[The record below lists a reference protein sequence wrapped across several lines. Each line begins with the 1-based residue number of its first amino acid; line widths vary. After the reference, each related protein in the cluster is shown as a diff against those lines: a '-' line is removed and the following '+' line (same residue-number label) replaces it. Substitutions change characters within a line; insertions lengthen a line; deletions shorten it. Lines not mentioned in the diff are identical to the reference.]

1 MTSSDSRGA
10 PRRFGVGRI
19 AIRQLRSRATLAVAQ
34 GLTLA
39 AAATLV
45 ASVVLIQDQ
54 ATDNGLRSAIA
65 ASAGGANVFVERD
78 GISTA
83 AVFDAFQRDATAR
96 VHADLGDA
104 VTAAARF
111 GRSATQV
118 VRTID
123 GVSQGPPITWN
134 PSLMFYDGLRDHV
147 RVVAGQWPAD
157 SRSGH
162 AWLITMSARATDDL
176 GTPLHVRVGQVYCF
190 SPSSARGTVPPAW
203 CGRVAATW
211 LPVDDADPYWA
222 GHIPE
227 TDVATGHDSFFQVL
241 TTFRGSSNGAEQQYT
256 PDVAHITAAA
266 AAGVVG
272 GVNQLRGYYSVS
284 SNDVFVSGL
293 DTTITAFLARQ
304 NAAAGPSLVSA
315 IGLLVV
321 AVAAM
326 GFAALQFIQ
335 GHAGQAAL
343 WRVRGWSR
351 RRVWTLCTLEFAVL
365 ALVATPL
372 AILASSLIVSLAA
385 GTSGARRGWG
395 WQPIGDATVPA
406 IIAAAAFLVILA
418 ALAGLFTDPALSQRR
433 RARAAGGRRGRRRLA
448 GFASFVAGAA
458 ILVFV
463 HTGGA
468 DAAGPD
474 GQGNDVVLALPVLA
488 VGLLAYASV
497 RLVGIVAR
505 VLTVTR
511 SLGGRLARWQLERDP
526 AQYSRLCL
534 LVTLAVAVGVFASTW
549 TAADRAS
556 AIDRAD
562 YAVGADVQAT
572 FSAAAS
578 PPQLDSLTASL
589 PRAVAAAEV
598 FRGAGRPGRSGTDAT
613 VIGIQ
618 GSDFWQVAYSRN
630 DFATRPLPIL
640 TSRMTAADP
649 DGKPVPGR
657 PHSLTV
663 SIYDSGFAAR
673 VDLEVSD
680 ASDRRALLTMGTIS
694 APGWTDLTASLT
706 ASPVPLTYPVRVRS
720 LRVVPTGLGSGDV
733 AVQNL
738 RTDAGTVVESFAA
751 ADGWW
756 QETFAPDTA
765 QAPLTPS
772 ALHTR
777 NGSASVDVSVD
788 LQAVILQPAPS
799 SRPLPVL
806 LATQTL
812 ADLGLSIG
820 QSFPLHIDT
829 VDIELVAVGSFD
841 LFPTFYPTLEPL
853 IVVPETSFLGR
864 LGHEGGTSPWPD
876 ELWLSVPGAAAAP
889 VQAALAADSTLLTS
903 LRRNDAESQ
912 ALNDPLRVGLQDELG
927 LGFIVALAVVVIGFG
942 LHFLAAARS
951 RVTQF
956 AIMRANGVPEATL
969 RNSQLAEQVVVLL
982 TGLASGLAIG
992 LAAAWAV
999 LPIFNLG
1006 ILPADVTP
1014 ASIFHVDLPT
1024 LAGVVLGTGALA
1036 LAVGRGV
1043 AGVASRVDVMSTV
1056 RSLT

>member
-1 MTSSDSRGA
+1 MASSDSRGA
-10 PRRFGVGRI
+10 PRRFGIGRI
-19 AIRQLRSRATLAVAQ
+19 AIRQLRSRATLAIAQ

-39 AAATLV
+39 AAVTLV

-54 ATDNGLRSAIA
+54 ASDNGLRSAVTA
-65 ASAGGANVFVERD
+65 LAGGANVFVERD

-96 VHADLGDA
+96 VHGALGDA
-104 VTAAARF
+104 VTPAARF

-134 PSLMFYDGLRDHV
+134 PSLVFYDGLRDHV

-157 SRSGH
+157 TRSGN

-190 SPSSARGTVPPAW
+190 SPSGARGSVPPAW

-266 AAGVVG
+266 AAGVVA

-304 NAAAGPSLVSA
+304 SAAAGPTLVSA
-315 IGLLVV
+315 VGLLVV

-385 GTSGARRGWG
+385 GTSGSRRGWG

-406 IIAAAAFLVILA
+406 VIAAAAFLVILA
-418 ALAGLFTDPALSQRR
+418 ALAALFTDPSLSQRR
-433 RARAAGGRRGRRRLA
+433 RARAVGGRRGRRRLA
-448 GFASFVAGAA
+448 AIASFVAGAG

-463 HTGGA
+463 HAGA
-468 DAAGPD
+468 SDSP
-474 GQGNDVVLALPVLA
+474 GNDVVLALPVLA

-556 AIDRAD
+556 ALDRAD
-562 YAVGADVQAT
+562 YAVGADVRAT
-572 FSAAAS
+572 FSSAAS
-578 PPQLDSLTASL
+578 PPQLDSLAASL
-589 PRAVAAAEV
+589 PRSVAAAQV

-613 VIGIQ
+613 VVGIQ
-618 GSDFWQVAYSRN
+618 GSDFWHVAYSRS
-630 DFATRPLPIL
+630 DFATQPLPTL

-673 VDLEVSD
+673 VDLEVTD
-680 ASDRRALLTMGTIS
+680 ASDRRAVLTMGTIG
-694 APGWTDLTASLT
+694 APGWTDLTASLA
-706 ASPVPLTYPVRVRS
+706 ASPVKLTYPVRVRS

-738 RTDAGTVVESFAA
+738 RTDTGTVLESFAA

-777 NGSASVDVSVD
+777 NGSASVDVPVD

-806 LATQTL
+806 LAAQTL

-829 VDIELVAVGSFD
+829 VDVELVAVGSFD
-841 LFPTFYPTLEPL
+841 LFPTFYAALEPL

-864 LGHEGGTSPWPD
+864 LGHEGGTSPWAD

-889 VQAALAADSTLLTS
+889 VQAALATDPTLLTS
-903 LRRNDAESQ
+903 LRRSDAESL

-956 AIMRANGVPEATL
+956 AIMRANGVPEAAL

-1006 ILPADVTP
+1006 VLPADVTP
-1014 ASIFHVDLPT
+1014 ASVFHVDLAT
-1024 LAGVVLGTGALA
+1024 LAAVVLGTGALA
-1036 LAVGRGV
+1036 LVVGRGV
-1043 AGVASRVDVMSTV
+1043 AGAASRVDVMSTV